1 MINLGLVRIARLLAH
16 TPLPWKAIHVAG
28 TNGKG
33 SVCAY
38 ASAMLRAG
46 NVHSGRFTSPHLIDR
61 WDCITINEKVVDE
74 GQFRRVEEEIKHR
87 SNAEN
92 VQASEFEL
100 LTATA
105 FTIFTRE
112 KLDMAVVEVGLGGRE
127 DATNIIQCPV
137 ATVITNISKDHQSFL
152 GSTVEE
158 IAAHKAGI
166 IKPGAPCFVD
176 GSNTSDVLDV
186 IRNEAGCTQAGEVVM
201 IPQDKA
207 EHERQL
213 WNALPVHDFEPHQR
227 VHVSLAFAAVERALR
242 ATHDPQK
249 ILELVPAVQNSVWP
263 GRLQTISIES
273 LTGRQEH
280 VLLDGA
286 HNASSAQVLGSYV
299 DRKFRRK
306 GSPVTWVFG
315 ASRGKDLMELT
326 SHLIGPQDRVVAT
339 RFGPVDGM
347 PWVGSADTSAI
358 LSAVRQLG
366 VGEQDLYE
374 SNSVHEAL
382 IKAVAHSAGDSMVIA
397 GSLYLVSDVLRL
409 LRDMILKGS
418 AGEEVCVESQ

>member
-1 MINLGLVRIARLLAH
+1 MINLGLARIARLLAH

-46 NVHSGRFTSPHLIDR
+46 NAHSGRFTSPHLMDR
-61 WDCITINEKVVDE
+61 WDCITVDEKVVDE
-74 GQFRRVEEEIKHR
+74 GHFRTVEKEIKHWNIAD
-87 SNAEN
+87 S

-112 KLDMAVVEVGLGGRE
+112 QVDFAVVEVGLGGRE
-127 DATNIIQCPV
+127 DATNIIQDPV

-152 GSTVEE
+152 GNTVEE

-166 IKPGAPCFVD
+166 IKPNAPCFVD
-176 GSNTSDVLDV
+176 GSNTPDVLDV
-186 IRNEAGCTQAGEVVM
+186 IRNEASRTQAGEVVI
-201 IPQDKA
+201 IPQDKG

-213 WNALPVHDFEPHQR
+213 WNALPVQDFEPHQR
-227 VHVSLAFAAVERALR
+227 IHVSLAFAAVERALR
-242 ATHDPQK
+242 ATREPQK
-249 ILELVPAVQNSVWP
+249 ILELVPAVQKAVWP
-263 GRLQTISIES
+263 GRLQTVSIEG
-273 LTGRQEH
+273 LTGRQQH

-299 DRKFRRK
+299 DRKIRRQ
-306 GSPVTWVFG
+306 GRPVTWVIG
-315 ASRGKDLMELT
+315 ISKGKALMELT
-326 SHLIGPQDRVVAT
+326 SHLIRPQDRVVAT

-347 PWVGSADTSAI
+347 PWVASADTSDM
-358 LSAVRQLG
+358 LSAVRQSG
-366 VGEQDLYE
+366 VMEQDLFN
-374 SNSVHEAL
+374 SNSVLEAL
-382 IKAVAHSAGDSMVIA
+382 LKAVEQSKGDPMVIA

-409 LRDMILKGS
+409 LRDTIAEDS
-418 AGEEVCVESQ
+418 T

>member
-1 MINLGLVRIARLLAH
+1 MINLGLARIARLLAH

-46 NVHSGRFTSPHLIDR
+46 NVHSGRFTSPHLMDR
-61 WDCITINEKVVDE
+61 WDCITVNEKVVDE
-74 GQFRRVEEEIKHR
+74 GHFRTVEEEIKHR
-87 SNAEN
+87 NIADN

-112 KLDMAVVEVGLGGRE
+112 QVDFAVVEVGLGGRE
-127 DATNIIQCPV
+127 DATNIIQDPV

-152 GSTVEE
+152 GNTVEE

-166 IKPGAPCFVD
+166 IKPNAPCFVD
-176 GSNTSDVLDV
+176 GSNTPDVLDV
-186 IRNEAGCTQAGEVVM
+186 FRNEASRTQAGEVVM
-201 IPQDKA
+201 IPQDKE

-213 WNALPVHDFEPHQR
+213 WNALPVQDFEPHQR
-227 VHVSLAFAAVERALR
+227 IHVSLAFAAVERALR
-242 ATHDPQK
+242 ATREPQK
-249 ILELVPAVQNSVWP
+249 ILELVPAVRKAVWP
-263 GRLQTISIES
+263 GRLQTVSIEG

-286 HNASSAQVLGSYV
+286 HNASSAQVLRSYV
-299 DRKFRRK
+299 DRELRRQ
-306 GSPVTWVFG
+306 GRPVTWVIG
-315 ASRGKDLMELT
+315 ISKGKDLVELT
-326 SHLIGPQDRVVAT
+326 SHLIRPQDRVVAT

-347 PWVGSADTSAI
+347 PWVGSADTSDM
-358 LSAVRQLG
+358 LFAVRQSG
-366 VGEQDLYE
+366 VMEQDLFN
-374 SNSVHEAL
+374 SNSVLEAL
-382 IKAVAHSAGDSMVIA
+382 LKAVEQSKGDPMVIA

-409 LRDMILKGS
+409 LRDTI
-418 AGEEVCVESQ
+418 AEEST

>member
-1 MINLGLVRIARLLAH
+1 MINLGLARIARLLAH

-46 NVHSGRFTSPHLIDR
+46 NVHSGRFTSPHLMDR
-61 WDCITINEKVVDE
+61 WDCITVNEKVVDE
-74 GQFRRVEEEIKHR
+74 GHFRTVEEEIKHR
-87 SNAEN
+87 NIADN

-105 FTIFTRE
+105 FTVFTRE
-112 KLDMAVVEVGLGGRE
+112 QVDFAVVEVGLGGRE
-127 DATNIIQCPV
+127 DATNIIQDPV

-152 GSTVEE
+152 GNTVEE

-166 IKPGAPCFVD
+166 IKPNAPCFVD
-176 GSNTSDVLDV
+176 GSNTPDVLDV
-186 IRNEAGCTQAGEVVM
+186 FRNEASRTQAGEVVM
-201 IPQDKA
+201 IPQDKE

-213 WNALPVHDFEPHQR
+213 WNALPVQDFEPHQR
-227 VHVSLAFAAVERALR
+227 IHVSLAFAAVERALR
-242 ATHDPQK
+242 ATREPQK
-249 ILELVPAVQNSVWP
+249 ILELVPAVRKAVWP
-263 GRLQTISIES
+263 GRLQTVSIEG

-286 HNASSAQVLGSYV
+286 HNASSAQVLRSYV
-299 DRKFRRK
+299 DREIRRQ
-306 GSPVTWVFG
+306 GRPVTWVIG
-315 ASRGKDLMELT
+315 ISKGKDLVELT
-326 SHLIGPQDRVVAT
+326 SHLIRPQDRVVAT

-347 PWVGSADTSAI
+347 PWVGSADTNDM
-358 LSAVRQLG
+358 LSAVRQSG
-366 VGEQDLYE
+366 VMEQDLFN
-374 SNSVHEAL
+374 SNSVLEAL
-382 IKAVAHSAGDSMVIA
+382 LKAVEQSKGDPMVIA

-409 LRDMILKGS
+409 LRDTIAEDS
-418 AGEEVCVESQ
+418 T

>member
-1 MINLGLVRIARLLAH
+1 MINLGLARIARLLAH

-46 NVHSGRFTSPHLIDR
+46 NVHSGRFTSPHLMDR
-61 WDCITINEKVVDE
+61 WDCITVDEKVVDE
-74 GQFRRVEEEIKHR
+74 GHFRTVEEEIKHWNIAD
-87 SNAEN
+87 S

-112 KLDMAVVEVGLGGRE
+112 QVDFAVVEVGLGGRE
-127 DATNIIQCPV
+127 DATNIIQDPV

-152 GSTVEE
+152 GNTVEE

-166 IKPGAPCFVD
+166 IKPNAPCFVD
-176 GSNTSDVLDV
+176 GSNTPDVLDV
-186 IRNEAGCTQAGEVVM
+186 IRNEASRTQAGEVVI
-201 IPQDKA
+201 IPQDKG

-213 WNALPVHDFEPHQR
+213 WNALPVQDFEPHQR
-227 VHVSLAFAAVERALR
+227 IHVSLAFAAVERALR
-242 ATHDPQK
+242 ATREPQK
-249 ILELVPAVQNSVWP
+249 ILELVPAVQKAVWP
-263 GRLQTISIES
+263 GRLQTVSIEG
-273 LTGRQEH
+273 LTGRQQH

-286 HNASSAQVLGSYV
+286 HNASSAQVLRSYV
-299 DRKFRRK
+299 DRKIRRQ
-306 GSPVTWVFG
+306 GRPVTWVIG
-315 ASRGKDLMELT
+315 ISKGKALMELT
-326 SHLIGPQDRVVAT
+326 SHLIRPQDRVVAT

-347 PWVGSADTSAI
+347 PWVASADTSDM
-358 LSAVRQLG
+358 LSAVRQSG
-366 VGEQDLYE
+366 VMEQDLFN
-374 SNSVHEAL
+374 SNSVLEAL
-382 IKAVAHSAGDSMVIA
+382 LKAVEQSKGDPMVIA

-409 LRDMILKGS
+409 LRDTIAEDS
-418 AGEEVCVESQ
+418 T

>member
-46 NVHSGRFTSPHLIDR
+46 HIHSGRFTSPHLIDG
-61 WDCITINEKVVDE
+61 WDCITVDEKVVDE
-74 GQFRRVEEEIKHR
+74 GHFRTIEEEIKQL
-87 SNAEN
+87 NIAEN

-112 KLDMAVVEVGLGGRE
+112 KVEIAVVEVGLGGRE
-127 DATNIIQCPV
+127 DATNIISDPV

-152 GSTVEE
+152 GHTIEE

-166 IKPGAPCFVD
+166 IKPNAPCFVD
-176 GSNTSDVLDV
+176 GSNTPDVLAV
-186 IRNEAGCTQAGEVVM
+186 IRDEASHTKAGEVVM

-207 EHERQL
+207 ECEIQL

-227 VHVSLAFAAVERALR
+227 IAVSLAFAAVERALR
-242 ATHDPQK
+242 GTHSPQQ
-249 ILELVPAVQNSVWP
+249 ILELAPAIQKSVWP
-263 GRLQTISIES
+263 GRLQTISIEG
-273 LTGRQEH
+273 LTGRLGH

-286 HNASSAQVLGSYV
+286 HNASSAQVLRSYV
-299 DRKFRRK
+299 DRELCRQCP
-306 GSPVTWVFG
+306 PVTWVIG
-315 ASRGKDLMELT
+315 ISKGKDLVELT
-326 SHLIGPQDRVVAT
+326 SHLIRPQDRVVAT

-347 PWVGSADTSAI
+347 PWVESAETNAI
-358 LSAVRQLG
+358 LTAARQSG
-366 VGEQDLYE
+366 VMEQDLYS
-374 SNSVHEAL
+374 SNSVLEAL
-382 IKAVAHSAGDSMVIA
+382 LKAVEQSRGEPLVIA

-409 LRDMILKGS
+409 IRDTIAECS
-418 AGEEVCVESQ
+418 T

>member
-1 MINLGLVRIARLLAH
+1 VVGCCPAMINLGLARIARLLAH

-46 NVHSGRFTSPHLIDR
+46 NVHSGRFTSPHLMDR
-61 WDCITINEKVVDE
+61 WDCITVNEKVVDE
-74 GQFRRVEEEIKHR
+74 GHFRTVEEEIKHR
-87 SNAEN
+87 NIADN

-112 KLDMAVVEVGLGGRE
+112 QVDFAVVEVGLGGRE
-127 DATNIIQCPV
+127 DATNIIQDPV

-152 GSTVEE
+152 GNTVEE

-166 IKPGAPCFVD
+166 IKPNAPCFVD
-176 GSNTSDVLDV
+176 GSNTPDVLDV
-186 IRNEAGCTQAGEVVM
+186 FRNEASRTQAGEVVM
-201 IPQDKA
+201 IPQDKE

-213 WNALPVHDFEPHQR
+213 WNALPVQDFEPHQR
-227 VHVSLAFAAVERALR
+227 IHVSLAFAAVERALR
-242 ATHDPQK
+242 ATREPQK
-249 ILELVPAVQNSVWP
+249 ILELVPAVRKAVWP
-263 GRLQTISIES
+263 GRLQTVSIEG

-286 HNASSAQVLGSYV
+286 HNASSAQVLRSYV
-299 DRKFRRK
+299 DRELRRQ
-306 GSPVTWVFG
+306 GRPVTWVIG
-315 ASRGKDLMELT
+315 ISKGKDLVELT
-326 SHLIGPQDRVVAT
+326 SHLIRPQDRVVAT

-347 PWVGSADTSAI
+347 PWVGSADTSDM
-358 LSAVRQLG
+358 LFAVRQSG
-366 VGEQDLYE
+366 VMEQDLFN
-374 SNSVHEAL
+374 SNSVLEAL
-382 IKAVAHSAGDSMVIA
+382 LKAVEQSKGDPMVIA

-409 LRDMILKGS
+409 LRDTI
-418 AGEEVCVESQ
+418 AEEST

>member
-1 MINLGLVRIARLLAH
+1 MINLGLARIARLLAH
-16 TPLPWKAIHVAG
+16 TPLPWKSIHVAG

-46 NVHSGRFTSPHLIDR
+46 SVHSGRFTSPHLMDR
-61 WDCITINEKVVDE
+61 WDCITIDEKVVDE
-74 GQFRRVEEEIKHR
+74 GHFRTVEEEIKHR
-87 SNAEN
+87 NIADN

-112 KLDMAVVEVGLGGRE
+112 QVDFAVVEVGLGGRE
-127 DATNIIQCPV
+127 DATNIVQDPV

-152 GSTVEE
+152 GNTVEE

-166 IKPGAPCFVD
+166 IKPNAPCFVD

-186 IRNEAGCTQAGEVVM
+186 IRNEARRTQAGEVVM
-201 IPQDKA
+201 IPQDKE

-227 VHVSLAFAAVERALR
+227 IHVSLAFAAVERALR
-242 ATHDPQK
+242 ATRNPQK
-249 ILELVPAVQNSVWP
+249 ILELVPAVQKAVWP
-263 GRLQTISIES
+263 GRLETVSIEG

-286 HNASSAQVLGSYV
+286 HNASSAQVLRTYV
-299 DRKFRRK
+299 DRKLRPQ
-306 GSPVTWVFG
+306 GPPVTWVIG
-315 ASRGKDLMELT
+315 ISKGKDLVELT
-326 SHLIGPQDRVVAT
+326 SHLIRPQDRVVAT

-347 PWVGSADTSAI
+347 PWVESADTSAI
-358 LSAVRQLG
+358 LSAVRQSG
-366 VGEQDLYE
+366 VMEQELFN
-374 SNSVHEAL
+374 SNSVLEAL
-382 IKAVAHSAGDSMVIA
+382 LKAVEQSKGDSLVIA

-409 LRDMILKGS
+409 SRESITEGS
-418 AGEEVCVESQ
+418 I

>member
-1 MINLGLVRIARLLAH
+1 MINLGLARIARLLAH

-46 NVHSGRFTSPHLIDR
+46 NVHSGRFTSPHLMDR
-61 WDCITINEKVVDE
+61 WDCITVDEKVVEE
-74 GQFRRVEEEIKHR
+74 GHFRTVEEEIKHR
-87 SNAEN
+87 NIADN

-112 KLDMAVVEVGLGGRE
+112 QVDFAVVEVGLGGRE
-127 DATNIIQCPV
+127 DATNIIQDPV

-152 GSTVEE
+152 GNTVEQ

-166 IKPGAPCFVD
+166 IKPNAPCFVD
-176 GSNTSDVLDV
+176 GSNTPDVLDV
-186 IRNEAGCTQAGEVVM
+186 IRYEASRTQPGEVVI
-201 IPQDKA
+201 IPQDKE

-213 WNALPVHDFEPHQR
+213 WNTLPVQDFEPHQR
-227 VHVSLAFAAVERALR
+227 IHVSLAFAAVERALR
-242 ATHDPQK
+242 ATREPQK
-249 ILELVPAVQNSVWP
+249 ILELVPAVRKAVWP
-263 GRLQTISIES
+263 GRLQTVSIEG

-286 HNASSAQVLGSYV
+286 HNASSAQVLRSYV
-299 DRKFRRK
+299 DREIRRQ
-306 GSPVTWVFG
+306 GRPVTWVIG
-315 ASRGKDLMELT
+315 ISKGKDLVELT
-326 SHLIGPQDRVVAT
+326 SHLIRPQDRVVAT

-347 PWVGSADTSAI
+347 PWVGSADTSDM
-358 LSAVRQLG
+358 LSAVRQSG
-366 VGEQDLYE
+366 VMEQDLFN
-374 SNSVHEAL
+374 SNSVLEAL
-382 IKAVAHSAGDSMVIA
+382 LKAVEQSKGDPMVIA

-409 LRDMILKGS
+409 LRDTIAEDS
-418 AGEEVCVESQ
+418 T

>member
-1 MINLGLVRIARLLAH
+1 MINLGLARIARLLAH

-46 NVHSGRFTSPHLIDR
+46 NVHSGRFTSPHLMDR
-61 WDCITINEKVVDE
+61 WDCITVNEKVVDE
-74 GQFRRVEEEIKHR
+74 GHFRTVEEEIKHR
-87 SNAEN
+87 NIADN

-105 FTIFTRE
+105 FTVFTRE
-112 KLDMAVVEVGLGGRE
+112 QVDFAVVEVGLGGRE
-127 DATNIIQCPV
+127 DATNIIQDPV

-152 GSTVEE
+152 GNTVEE

-166 IKPGAPCFVD
+166 IKPNAPCFVD
-176 GSNTSDVLDV
+176 GSNTPDVLDV
-186 IRNEAGCTQAGEVVM
+186 FRNEASRTQAGEVVM
-201 IPQDKA
+201 IPQDKE

-213 WNALPVHDFEPHQR
+213 WNALPVQDFEPHQR
-227 VHVSLAFAAVERALR
+227 IHVSLAFAAVERALR
-242 ATHDPQK
+242 ATREPQK
-249 ILELVPAVQNSVWP
+249 ILELVPAVRKAVWP
-263 GRLQTISIES
+263 GRLQTVSIEG

-286 HNASSAQVLGSYV
+286 HNASSAQVLRSYV
-299 DRKFRRK
+299 DREIRRQ
-306 GSPVTWVFG
+306 GRPVTWVIG
-315 ASRGKDLMELT
+315 ISKGKDLVELT
-326 SHLIGPQDRVVAT
+326 SHLIRPQDRVVAT

-347 PWVGSADTSAI
+347 PWVGSADTSDM
-358 LSAVRQLG
+358 LSAVRQSG
-366 VGEQDLYE
+366 VMEQDLFN
-374 SNSVHEAL
+374 SNSVLEAL
-382 IKAVAHSAGDSMVIA
+382 LKAVEQSKGDPMVIA

-409 LRDMILKGS
+409 LRDTIAEDS
-418 AGEEVCVESQ
+418 T

>member
-1 MINLGLVRIARLLAH
+1 MINLGLARIARLLAH

-46 NVHSGRFTSPHLIDR
+46 NVHSGRFTSPHLMDR
-61 WDCITINEKVVDE
+61 WDCITVDEKVVEE
-74 GQFRRVEEEIKHR
+74 GHFRTVEEEIKHR
-87 SNAEN
+87 NIADN

-112 KLDMAVVEVGLGGRE
+112 QVDFAVVEVGLGGRE
-127 DATNIIQCPV
+127 DATNIIQDPV

-152 GSTVEE
+152 GNTVEQ

-166 IKPGAPCFVD
+166 IKPNAPCFVD
-176 GSNTSDVLDV
+176 GSNTPDVLDV
-186 IRNEAGCTQAGEVVM
+186 IRYEASRTQPGEVVI
-201 IPQDKA
+201 IPQDKE

-213 WNALPVHDFEPHQR
+213 WNTLPVQDFEPHQR
-227 VHVSLAFAAVERALR
+227 IHVSLAFAAVERALR
-242 ATHDPQK
+242 ATREPQK
-249 ILELVPAVQNSVWP
+249 ILELVPAVRKAVWP
-263 GRLQTISIES
+263 GRLQTVSIEG

-286 HNASSAQVLGSYV
+286 HNASSAQVLRSYV
-299 DRKFRRK
+299 DCEIRRQ
-306 GSPVTWVFG
+306 GRPVTWVIG
-315 ASRGKDLMELT
+315 ISKGKDLVELT
-326 SHLIGPQDRVVAT
+326 SHLIRPQDRVVAT

-347 PWVGSADTSAI
+347 PWVGSADTSDM
-358 LSAVRQLG
+358 LSAVRQSG
-366 VGEQDLYE
+366 VMEQDLFN
-374 SNSVHEAL
+374 SNSVLEAL
-382 IKAVAHSAGDSMVIA
+382 LKAVEQSKGDPMVIA

-409 LRDMILKGS
+409 LRDTIAEDS
-418 AGEEVCVESQ
+418 T

>member
-1 MINLGLVRIARLLAH
+1 MINLGLARIARLLAH

-46 NVHSGRFTSPHLIDR
+46 NVHSGRFTSPHLMDR
-61 WDCITINEKVVDE
+61 WDCITVDEKVVDE
-74 GQFRRVEEEIKHR
+74 GHFRTVEKEIKHWNIAD
-87 SNAEN
+87 S

-112 KLDMAVVEVGLGGRE
+112 QVDFAVVEVGLGGRE
-127 DATNIIQCPV
+127 DATNIIQDPV

-152 GSTVEE
+152 GNTVEE

-166 IKPGAPCFVD
+166 IKPNAPCFVD
-176 GSNTSDVLDV
+176 GSNTPDVLDV
-186 IRNEAGCTQAGEVVM
+186 IRNEASRTQAGEVVI
-201 IPQDKA
+201 IPQDKG

-213 WNALPVHDFEPHQR
+213 WNALPVQDFEPHQR
-227 VHVSLAFAAVERALR
+227 IHVSLAFAAVERALR
-242 ATHDPQK
+242 ATREPQK
-249 ILELVPAVQNSVWP
+249 ILELVPAVQKAVWP
-263 GRLQTISIES
+263 GRLQTVSIEG
-273 LTGRQEH
+273 LTGRQQH

-286 HNASSAQVLGSYV
+286 HNASSAQVLRSYV
-299 DRKFRRK
+299 DRKIRRQ
-306 GSPVTWVFG
+306 GRPVTWVIG
-315 ASRGKDLMELT
+315 ISKGKALMELT
-326 SHLIGPQDRVVAT
+326 SHLIRPQDRVVAT

-347 PWVGSADTSAI
+347 PWVASADTSDM
-358 LSAVRQLG
+358 LSAVRQSG
-366 VGEQDLYE
+366 VMEQDLFN
-374 SNSVHEAL
+374 SNSVLEAL
-382 IKAVAHSAGDSMVIA
+382 LKAVEQSKGDPMVIA

-409 LRDMILKGS
+409 LRDTIAEDS
-418 AGEEVCVESQ
+418 T

>member
-1 MINLGLVRIARLLAH
+1 MINLGLARIARLLAH

-46 NVHSGRFTSPHLIDR
+46 NVHSGRFTSPHLMDR
-61 WDCITINEKVVDE
+61 WDCITVDEKVVEE
-74 GQFRRVEEEIKHR
+74 GHFRTVEEEIKHR
-87 SNAEN
+87 NIADN

-112 KLDMAVVEVGLGGRE
+112 QVDFAVVEVGLGGRE
-127 DATNIIQCPV
+127 DATNIIQDPV

-152 GSTVEE
+152 GNTVEQ

-166 IKPGAPCFVD
+166 IKPDAPCFVD
-176 GSNTSDVLDV
+176 GSNTPDVLDV
-186 IRNEAGCTQAGEVVM
+186 IRYEASRTQPGEVVI
-201 IPQDKA
+201 IPQDKE

-213 WNALPVHDFEPHQR
+213 WNTLPVQDFEPHQR
-227 VHVSLAFAAVERALR
+227 IHVSLAFAAVERALR
-242 ATHDPQK
+242 ATREPQK
-249 ILELVPAVQNSVWP
+249 ILELVPAVRKAVWP
-263 GRLQTISIES
+263 GRLQTVSIEG

-286 HNASSAQVLGSYV
+286 HNASSAQVLRSYV
-299 DRKFRRK
+299 DREIRRQ
-306 GSPVTWVFG
+306 GRPVTWVIG
-315 ASRGKDLMELT
+315 ISKGKDLVELT
-326 SHLIGPQDRVVAT
+326 SHLIRPQDRVVAT

-347 PWVGSADTSAI
+347 PWVGSADTSDM
-358 LSAVRQLG
+358 LSAVRQSG
-366 VGEQDLYE
+366 VMEQDLFN
-374 SNSVHEAL
+374 SNSVLEAL
-382 IKAVAHSAGDSMVIA
+382 LKAVEQSKGDPMVIA

-409 LRDMILKGS
+409 LRDTIAEDS
-418 AGEEVCVESQ
+418 T

>member
-1 MINLGLVRIARLLAH
+1 VVGCCPAMINLGLARIARLLAH

-46 NVHSGRFTSPHLIDR
+46 NVHSGRFTSPHLMDR
-61 WDCITINEKVVDE
+61 WDCITVDEKVVEE
-74 GQFRRVEEEIKHR
+74 GHFRTVEEEIKHR
-87 SNAEN
+87 NIADN

-112 KLDMAVVEVGLGGRE
+112 QVDFAVVEVGLGGRE
-127 DATNIIQCPV
+127 DATNIIQDPV

-152 GSTVEE
+152 GNTVEQ

-166 IKPGAPCFVD
+166 IKPNAPCFVD
-176 GSNTSDVLDV
+176 GSNTPDVLDV
-186 IRNEAGCTQAGEVVM
+186 IRYEASRTQPGEVVI
-201 IPQDKA
+201 IPQDKE

-213 WNALPVHDFEPHQR
+213 WNTLPVQDFEPHQR
-227 VHVSLAFAAVERALR
+227 IHVSLAFAAVERALR
-242 ATHDPQK
+242 ATREPQK
-249 ILELVPAVQNSVWP
+249 ILELVPAVRKAVWP
-263 GRLQTISIES
+263 GRLQTVSIEG

-286 HNASSAQVLGSYV
+286 HNASSAQVLRSYV
-299 DRKFRRK
+299 DCEIRRQCR
-306 GSPVTWVFG
+306 PVTWVIG
-315 ASRGKDLMELT
+315 ISKGKDLVELT
-326 SHLIGPQDRVVAT
+326 SHLIRPQDRVVAT

-347 PWVGSADTSAI
+347 PWVGSADTSDM
-358 LSAVRQLG
+358 LSAVRQSG
-366 VGEQDLYE
+366 VMEQDLFN
-374 SNSVHEAL
+374 SNSVLEAL
-382 IKAVAHSAGDSMVIA
+382 LKAVEQSKGDPMVIA

-409 LRDMILKGS
+409 LRDTIAEDS
-418 AGEEVCVESQ
+418 T

>member
-1 MINLGLVRIARLLAH
+1 MVGCCPAMINLGLARIARLLAH

-46 NVHSGRFTSPHLIDR
+46 NVHSGRFTSPHLMDR
-61 WDCITINEKVVDE
+61 WDCITVNEKVVDE
-74 GQFRRVEEEIKHR
+74 GHFRTVEEEIKHR
-87 SNAEN
+87 NIADN

-105 FTIFTRE
+105 FTVFTRE
-112 KLDMAVVEVGLGGRE
+112 QVDFAVVEVGLGGRE
-127 DATNIIQCPV
+127 DATNIIQDPV

-152 GSTVEE
+152 GNTVEE

-166 IKPGAPCFVD
+166 IKPNAPCFVD
-176 GSNTSDVLDV
+176 GSNTPDVLDV
-186 IRNEAGCTQAGEVVM
+186 FRNEASRTQAGEVVM
-201 IPQDKA
+201 IPQDKE

-213 WNALPVHDFEPHQR
+213 WNALPVQDFEPHQR
-227 VHVSLAFAAVERALR
+227 IHVSLAFAAVERALR
-242 ATHDPQK
+242 ATREPQK
-249 ILELVPAVQNSVWP
+249 ILELVPAVRKAVWP
-263 GRLQTISIES
+263 GRLQTVSIEG

-286 HNASSAQVLGSYV
+286 HNASSAQVLRSYV
-299 DRKFRRK
+299 DREIRRQ
-306 GSPVTWVFG
+306 GRPVTWVIG
-315 ASRGKDLMELT
+315 ISKGKDLVELT
-326 SHLIGPQDRVVAT
+326 SHLIRPQDRVVAT

-347 PWVGSADTSAI
+347 PWVGSADTSDM
-358 LSAVRQLG
+358 LSAVRQSG
-366 VGEQDLYE
+366 VMEQDLFN
-374 SNSVHEAL
+374 SNSVLEAL
-382 IKAVAHSAGDSMVIA
+382 LKAVEQSKGDPMVIA

-409 LRDMILKGS
+409 LRDTIAEDS
-418 AGEEVCVESQ
+418 T

>member
-1 MINLGLVRIARLLAH
+1 VVGCCPAMINLGLARIARLLAH

-46 NVHSGRFTSPHLIDR
+46 NVHSGRFTSPHLMDR
-61 WDCITINEKVVDE
+61 WDCITVDEKVVEE
-74 GQFRRVEEEIKHR
+74 GHFRTVEEEIKHR
-87 SNAEN
+87 NIADN

-112 KLDMAVVEVGLGGRE
+112 QVDFAVVEVGLGGRE
-127 DATNIIQCPV
+127 DATNIIQDPV

-152 GSTVEE
+152 GNTVEQ

-166 IKPGAPCFVD
+166 IKPNAPCFVD
-176 GSNTSDVLDV
+176 GSNTPDVLDV
-186 IRNEAGCTQAGEVVM
+186 IRYEASRTQPGEVVI
-201 IPQDKA
+201 IPQDKE

-213 WNALPVHDFEPHQR
+213 WNTLPVQDFEPHQR
-227 VHVSLAFAAVERALR
+227 IHVSLAFAAVERALR
-242 ATHDPQK
+242 ATREPQK
-249 ILELVPAVQNSVWP
+249 ILELVPAVRKAVWP
-263 GRLQTISIES
+263 GRLQTVSIEG

-286 HNASSAQVLGSYV
+286 HNASSAQVLRSYV
-299 DRKFRRK
+299 DREIRRQ
-306 GSPVTWVFG
+306 GRPVTWVIG
-315 ASRGKDLMELT
+315 ISKGKDLVELT
-326 SHLIGPQDRVVAT
+326 SHLIRPQDRVVAT

-347 PWVGSADTSAI
+347 PWVGSADTSDM
-358 LSAVRQLG
+358 LSAVRQSG
-366 VGEQDLYE
+366 VMEQDLFN
-374 SNSVHEAL
+374 SNSVLEAL
-382 IKAVAHSAGDSMVIA
+382 LKAVEQSKGDPMVIA

-409 LRDMILKGS
+409 LRDTIAEDS
-418 AGEEVCVESQ
+418 T

>member
-1 MINLGLVRIARLLAH
+1 MINLGLARIARLLAH

-46 NVHSGRFTSPHLIDR
+46 NVHSGRFTSPHLMDR
-61 WDCITINEKVVDE
+61 WDCITVDEKVVEE
-74 GQFRRVEEEIKHR
+74 GHFRTVEEEIKDR
-87 SNAEN
+87 NIADN

-112 KLDMAVVEVGLGGRE
+112 QVDFAVVEVGLGGRE
-127 DATNIIQCPV
+127 DATNIIQDPV

-152 GSTVEE
+152 GNTVEQ

-166 IKPGAPCFVD
+166 IKPNAPCFVD
-176 GSNTSDVLDV
+176 GSNTPDVLDV
-186 IRNEAGCTQAGEVVM
+186 IRYEASHTQPGEVVI
-201 IPQDKA
+201 IPQDKE

-213 WNALPVHDFEPHQR
+213 WNTLPVQDFEPHQR
-227 VHVSLAFAAVERALR
+227 IHVSLAFAAVERALR
-242 ATHDPQK
+242 ATREPQK
-249 ILELVPAVQNSVWP
+249 ILELVPAVRKAVWP
-263 GRLQTISIES
+263 GRLQTVSIEG

-286 HNASSAQVLGSYV
+286 HNASSAQVLRSYV
-299 DRKFRRK
+299 DREIRRQ
-306 GSPVTWVFG
+306 GRPVTWVIG
-315 ASRGKDLMELT
+315 ISKGKDLVELT
-326 SHLIGPQDRVVAT
+326 SHLIRPQDRVVAT

-347 PWVGSADTSAI
+347 HWVGSADTSDM
-358 LSAVRQLG
+358 LSAVRQSG
-366 VGEQDLYE
+366 VMEQDLFN
-374 SNSVHEAL
+374 SNSVLEAL
-382 IKAVAHSAGDSMVIA
+382 LKAVEQSKGDPMVIA

-409 LRDMILKGS
+409 LRDTIAEDS
-418 AGEEVCVESQ
+418 T

>member
-1 MINLGLVRIARLLAH
+1 MINLGLARIARLLAH

-46 NVHSGRFTSPHLIDR
+46 NVHSGRFTSPHLMDR
-61 WDCITINEKVVDE
+61 WDCITVDEKVVDE
-74 GQFRRVEEEIKHR
+74 GHFRTVEKEIKHWNIAD
-87 SNAEN
+87 S

-112 KLDMAVVEVGLGGRE
+112 QVDFAVVEVGLGGRE
-127 DATNIIQCPV
+127 DATNIIQDPV

-152 GSTVEE
+152 GNTVEE

-166 IKPGAPCFVD
+166 IKPNAPCFVD
-176 GSNTSDVLDV
+176 GSNTPDVLDV
-186 IRNEAGCTQAGEVVM
+186 IRNEASRTQAGEVVI
-201 IPQDKA
+201 IPQDKG

-213 WNALPVHDFEPHQR
+213 WNALPVQDFEPHQR
-227 VHVSLAFAAVERALR
+227 IHVSLAFAAVERALR
-242 ATHDPQK
+242 ATREPQK
-249 ILELVPAVQNSVWP
+249 ILELVPAVQKAVWP
-263 GRLQTISIES
+263 GRLQTVSIEG
-273 LTGRQEH
+273 LTGRQQH

-299 DRKFRRK
+299 DRKIRRQ
-306 GSPVTWVFG
+306 GRPVTWVIG
-315 ASRGKDLMELT
+315 ISKGKALMELT
-326 SHLIGPQDRVVAT
+326 SHLIRPQDRVVAT

-347 PWVGSADTSAI
+347 PWVASADTSDM
-358 LSAVRQLG
+358 LSAVRQSG
-366 VGEQDLYE
+366 VMEQDLFN
-374 SNSVHEAL
+374 SNSVLEAL
-382 IKAVAHSAGDSMVIA
+382 LKAVEQSKGDPMVIA

-409 LRDMILKGS
+409 LRDTIAEDS
-418 AGEEVCVESQ
+418 T

>member
-1 MINLGLVRIARLLAH
+1 MINLGLARIARLLAH

-46 NVHSGRFTSPHLIDR
+46 NVHSGRFTSPHLMDR
-61 WDCITINEKVVDE
+61 WDCITVDEKVVDE
-74 GQFRRVEEEIKHR
+74 GHFRTVEEEIKHR
-87 SNAEN
+87 NIADS

-112 KLDMAVVEVGLGGRE
+112 QVDFAVVEVGLGGRE
-127 DATNIIQCPV
+127 DATNIIQDPV

-152 GSTVEE
+152 GNTVEE

-166 IKPGAPCFVD
+166 IKPNAPCFVD
-176 GSNTSDVLDV
+176 GSNTPDVLDV
-186 IRNEAGCTQAGEVVM
+186 IRNEASRTQAGEVVI
-201 IPQDKA
+201 IPQDKG

-213 WNALPVHDFEPHQR
+213 WNALPVQDFEPHQR
-227 VHVSLAFAAVERALR
+227 IHVSLAFAAVERALR
-242 ATHDPQK
+242 ATREPQK
-249 ILELVPAVQNSVWP
+249 ILELVPAVQKAVWP
-263 GRLQTISIES
+263 GRLQTVSIEG
-273 LTGRQEH
+273 LTGRQQH

-286 HNASSAQVLGSYV
+286 HNASSAQVLRSYV
-299 DRKFRRK
+299 DRKIRRQ
-306 GSPVTWVFG
+306 GRPVTWVIG
-315 ASRGKDLMELT
+315 ISKGKALMELT
-326 SHLIGPQDRVVAT
+326 SHLIRPQDRVVAT

-347 PWVGSADTSAI
+347 PWVASADTSDM
-358 LSAVRQLG
+358 LSAVRQSG
-366 VGEQDLYE
+366 VMEQDLFN
-374 SNSVHEAL
+374 SNSVLEAL
-382 IKAVAHSAGDSMVIA
+382 LKAVEQSKGDPMVIA

-409 LRDMILKGS
+409 LRDTIAEDS
-418 AGEEVCVESQ
+418 T

>member
-1 MINLGLVRIARLLAH
+1 VVGCCPAMINLGLARIARLLAH

-46 NVHSGRFTSPHLIDR
+46 NVHSGRFTSPHLMDR
-61 WDCITINEKVVDE
+61 WDCITVNEKVVDE
-74 GQFRRVEEEIKHR
+74 GHFRTVEEEIKHR
-87 SNAEN
+87 NIADN

-105 FTIFTRE
+105 FTVFTRE
-112 KLDMAVVEVGLGGRE
+112 QVDFAVVEVGLGGRE
-127 DATNIIQCPV
+127 DATNIIQDPV

-152 GSTVEE
+152 GNTVEE

-166 IKPGAPCFVD
+166 IKPNAPCFVD
-176 GSNTSDVLDV
+176 GSNTPDVLDV
-186 IRNEAGCTQAGEVVM
+186 FRNEASRTQAGEVVM
-201 IPQDKA
+201 IPQDKE

-213 WNALPVHDFEPHQR
+213 WNALPVQDFEPHQR
-227 VHVSLAFAAVERALR
+227 IHVSLAFAAVERALR
-242 ATHDPQK
+242 ATREPQK
-249 ILELVPAVQNSVWP
+249 ILELVPAVRKAVWP
-263 GRLQTISIES
+263 GRLQTVSIEG

-286 HNASSAQVLGSYV
+286 HNASSAQVLRSYV
-299 DRKFRRK
+299 DREIRRQ
-306 GSPVTWVFG
+306 GRPVTWVIG
-315 ASRGKDLMELT
+315 ISKGKDLVELT
-326 SHLIGPQDRVVAT
+326 SHLIRPQDRVVAT

-347 PWVGSADTSAI
+347 PWVGSADTSDM
-358 LSAVRQLG
+358 LSAVRQSG
-366 VGEQDLYE
+366 VMEQDLFN
-374 SNSVHEAL
+374 SNSVLEAL
-382 IKAVAHSAGDSMVIA
+382 LKAVEQSKGDPMVIA

-409 LRDMILKGS
+409 LRDTIAEDS
-418 AGEEVCVESQ
+418 T